1 VDRISRVRHRGGV
14 LGVCRSGFLCNRV
27 LWLGGALTDDSYEAR
42 LDALADE
49 VRRMVT
55 PKPPRGEYDYTG
67 LEWEE

>member
-1 VDRISRVRHRGGV
+1 MM
-14 LGVCRSGFLCNRV
+14 
-27 LWLGGALTDDSYEAR
+27 TDASYEAR

-55 PKPPRGEYDYTG
+55 PRPPRGEYDYTG